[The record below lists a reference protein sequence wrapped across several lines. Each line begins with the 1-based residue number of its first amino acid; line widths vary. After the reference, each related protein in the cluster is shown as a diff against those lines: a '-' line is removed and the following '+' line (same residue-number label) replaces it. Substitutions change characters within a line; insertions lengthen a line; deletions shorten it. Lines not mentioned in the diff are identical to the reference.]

1 MLSTSLETQARG
13 DEGQRCSQ
21 LSQYRS
27 AVRVPRDLED
37 VEMKKTPEMANV
49 RRRLHQKFGRY
60 QNEDEEQAEEHAEE
74 PEEAN
79 DEVAEEVEG
88 ELTEI
93 GEQSVDIASNLLSQC
108 PVENGVVQ
116 SQWGA
121 FSAGSAIAGIAA
133 GLVPQTVNIRD
144 LINEEHMG
152 NYRMARQQ
160 TPVSVDNRFA
170 ATLSGDIAEA
180 VLRQPAGQN
189 IQIGASGA
197 WNNSAVP
204 RWFFLSQRERLEM
217 TDAEI
222 RGGLDGL
229 ILATNIVQWRDRFQ
243 GLRLSQVLDMYFS
256 QRGMFGMTNDET
268 AIRACNRR
276 ALFPIVAPMETLR
289 NQAFAFT
296 TVLDGEMQTAVTL
309 TPVSTQRMATQASD
323 ALQTYIG
330 KSAPEKKASPMS
342 FRNSIFS
349 QSARLLC
356 KNENTFFITSFLLLL
371 FSSCSEHYE
380 RPDMRQHVHSTRRRH
395 YLASCNGYLHLRRC
409 RLDL

>member
-1 MLSTSLETQARG
+1 MLSSSVETQARG

-49 RRRLHQKFGRY
+49 RRRLHHKFGRY
-60 QNEDEEQAEEHAEE
+60 QHEDEEQVEEHAEE

-79 DEVAEEVEG
+79 DEVTEEGEG
-88 ELTEI
+88 ESELTEV
-93 GEQSVDIASNLLSQC
+93 GEQNVDIASNLLSQC

-121 FSAGSAIAGIAA
+121 FSAGTAIAGIAT
-133 GLVPQTVNIRD
+133 GLAQQTVSIRD

-152 NYRMARQQ
+152 NYRLARQQ
-160 TPVSVDNRFA
+160 AVPGVDNRFA
-170 ATLSGDIAEA
+170 ATLAGDIAEA
-180 VLRQPAGQN
+180 VLRQPASQN
-189 IQIGASGA
+189 VQVGASGA

-229 ILATNIVQWRDRFQ
+229 ILATNVAAWRDRHQ
-243 GLRLSQVLDMYFS
+243 GLRLSQIVDMYYS
-256 QRGMFGMTNDET
+256 QRGMFGMSDE
-268 AIRACNRR
+268 ASAVRACNRR
-276 ALFPIVAPMETLR
+276 NLFPVVAPMETLR
-289 NQAFAFT
+289 SQAFAFT

-309 TPVSTQRMATQASD
+309 TAASTQRMATQASD

-330 KSAPEKKASPMS
+330 E
-342 FRNSIFS
+342 
-349 QSARLLC
+349 
-356 KNENTFFITSFLLLL
+356 
-371 FSSCSEHYE
+371 
-380 RPDMRQHVHSTRRRH
+380 
-395 YLASCNGYLHLRRC
+395 
-409 RLDL
+409 LD